1 MDEKLKL
8 MVDTVIRLASGI
20 RVKPEAE
27 EALSDKE
34 WEVVRR
40 VAEEIRAEKRGLL
53 YCGIC
58 GKGSFT
64 RRGFYLHL
72 KRTHKEEIATLIR
85 HEIEEMVIVGQ

>member
-8 MVDTVIRLASGI
+8 MVDTVIRMASGI
-20 RVKPEAE
+20 KVKPEAE
-27 EALSDKE
+27 EMFGDKE
-34 WEVVRR
+34 WEIMRR
-40 VAEEIRAEKRGLL
+40 VASEVRAEKKGLL

-72 KRTHKEEIATLIR
+72 KRTHKDEIATLIKY
-85 HEIEEMVIVGQ
+85 EMEEVMAVGQ

>member
-1 MDEKLKL
+1 MDEKMKL

-27 EALSDKE
+27 ILSPKE
-34 WEVVRR
+34 WEVVKR
-40 VAEEIRAEKRGLL
+40 VAEEVRAEKRGLL

-72 KRTHKEEIATLIR
+72 MRTHKEEIATLIR
-85 HEIEEMVIVGQ
+85 HEMEETLIVGQ